1 MSRRLAWLTEG
12 YESSDQEEPKVRVF
26 TTPATRRVKPTT
38 QSVILRPGD
47 VIYQGWVR
55 MVVLTKPD
63 EDGFV
68 DVMPSSGG

>member
-12 YESSDQEEPKVRVF
+12 YESSEQSEPIVLTGPMV
-26 TTPATRRVKPTT
+26 RRVKPTT
-38 QSVILRPGD
+38 QSVTLRPGD

-63 EDGFV
+63 KDGYV
-68 DVMPSSGG
+68 DAMPSSGG